1 MAEAQE
7 REAQERETHDA
18 VIVGGG
24 PVGLCLAVL
33 LAQAGVDVVVLEARP
48 ERLRHSR
55 SIGIHPPGQR
65 VLSRTG
71 VLDEVAGQA
80 IRISQGSARTR
91 GTRGGGREIARLTL
105 EPPVLA
111 VPQWRTEEALEARLA
126 LLAPGAL
133 RRGTRAVGLVREAGG
148 AVVRCENGQE
158 PLKVAGRWVVAAD
171 GARSPMRAALGVP
184 VRERTLP
191 DTYVMGDFADGTG
204 DGDAAVL
211 HLEPGGIV
219 ESFPLPGGVRR
230 WVAHTDRLWVGPTP
244 RGLAQLVAERTG
256 ARLDPR
262 TCTMLSAFAVTERLA
277 ARMRAGRVLLVG
289 DAAHEVSPIGGQ
301 GMTLGWLDAEAFA
314 PLIAADVPGPAVP
327 HAGPGRP
334 GEPAWPELWAAAE
347 RERLRGAALA
357 ARQARR
363 NMALGRPMPPAA
375 MAARNTL
382 LGGLYRLPWAAS
394 ATAKRFTM
402 QA

>member
-1 MAEAQE
+1 MHDP
-7 REAQERETHDA
+7 ETHHA

-65 VLSRTG
+65 VLARAG
-71 VLDEVAGQA
+71 VAGEVAAQA
-80 IRISQGSARTR
+80 VRIDEGSARTLGPR
-91 GTRGGGREIARLTL
+91 GRSREVARLPL
-105 EPPVLA
+105 APPVLA
-111 VPQWRTEEALEARLA
+111 VPQWCTEEALEARLA
-126 LLAPGAL
+126 TLAARAL
-133 RRGTRAVGLVREAGG
+133 RRGMRAVRVAREEGG
-148 AVVRCENGQE
+148 AVVRCEDGQS
-158 PLKVAGRWVVAAD
+158 LHTVAGRWVIAAD
-171 GARSPMRAALGVP
+171 GARSPLRAALGVP

-191 DTYVMGDFADGTG
+191 DSYVMGDFSDTTG
-204 DGDAAVL
+204 DGALAVL

-244 RGLAQLVAERTG
+244 EGLARLVAERTG
-256 ARLDPR
+256 TRPDPS

-277 ARMRAGRVLLVG
+277 ARMVLGHVLLAG

-314 PLIAADVPGPAVP
+314 PLIVADVRA
-327 HAGPGRP
+327 AGGSKGAAPP
-334 GEPAWPELWAAAE
+334 WPELWAAAE
-347 RERLRGAALA
+347 AERLRAGRLA
-357 ARQARR
+357 ARQARL
-363 NMALGRPMPPAA
+363 NMALGRPLPPAA

-394 ATAKRFTM
+394 VTAKRFTM